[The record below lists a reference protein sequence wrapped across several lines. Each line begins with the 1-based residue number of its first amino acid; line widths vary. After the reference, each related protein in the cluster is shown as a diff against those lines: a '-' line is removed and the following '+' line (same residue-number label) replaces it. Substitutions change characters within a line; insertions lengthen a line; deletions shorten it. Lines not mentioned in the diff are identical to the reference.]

1 MIEMKKGIIS
11 RIVDARVEAQSLGN
25 EDLKD
30 ALADA
35 YIRSENEII
44 K

>member
-1 MIEMKKGIIS
+1 MKKEIID

-30 ALADA
+30 ALVDA
-35 YIRSENEII
+35 YIRAENETR